1 MATEIRDVALP
12 IMAVL
17 QKFRVPCRISKRTH
31 DSYNQDPK
39 RDSSLDNSP
48 YSLLTS
54 SGMVAVQCRLTSA
67 FNEPIVSLHGLGM
80 LLHSRSE
87 DGNEGKEQKVCAQ
100 HGECKG
106 HGSEDHLACRFGALN
121 SIYE

>member
-1 MATEIRDVALP
+1 
-12 IMAVL
+12 MAVL

-54 SGMVAVQCRLTSA
+54 SGMVAVQWRQAFSGARSA
-67 FNEPIVSLHGLGM
+67 LHGLGM